1 MLTLNDVVGQY
12 WNIIV
17 LHHLFCNKNKSS
29 YLRSA
34 WTVQIIT
41 TQLSVCNVFSCTSIN
56 IWFYLTSTFFLMKVL
71 SKMISLTLLQPIFR
85 DWVIHTIPF
94 LLKWFNH
101 VFALHLH
108 QFKVQM
114 LKGHT
119 YLRMPFSKMSPPYW
133 R

>member
-1 MLTLNDVVGQY
+1 MLTLNDVVDQY

-41 TQLSVCNVFSCTSIN
+41 TAVCLQRVLMYQYKHLILFNKYVF
-56 IWFYLTSTFFLMKVL
+56 FMKVL
-71 SKMISLTLLQPIFR
+71 SKIISLTLLQPIFR
-85 DWVIHTIPF
+85 DLVIHTIPF
-94 LLKWFNH
+94 VLKWFNH

>member
-1 MLTLNDVVGQY
+1 MLTLNDVVDQY

-41 TQLSVCNVFSCTSIN
+41 TAVCLQRVLMYQYKHLILFNKYVF
-56 IWFYLTSTFFLMKVL
+56 FMKVL

>member
-1 MLTLNDVVGQY
+1 MLTLNDVVDQY

-29 YLRSA
+29 S
-34 WTVQIIT
+34 TI
-41 TQLSVCNVFSCTSIN
+41 SVNSSNYNNAAVCLQRVLMYQYKHLILFNKYVF
-56 IWFYLTSTFFLMKVL
+56 FMKVL